1 MAATTRTLN
10 SAPTLPHH
18 AGQVGC
24 GANRNTLKRL
34 KHPSQPPNFPPTNQI
49 LQHRSTLPVDGIHRK
64 RYPIKCIKLTE
75 KGYPSCSGKY
85 RRRLGCYVEVPRQ
98 TYANDPIGDQALSL
112 LSGTRRRHALT
123 SLRPLSYAELCA
135 EPGPKTAWNRSR
147 SLWVLKDQTGYA
159 KEALCSSTRIE
170 GAGVPIH

>member
-49 LQHRSTLPVDGIHRK
+49 LQHRSTLPLDGIYRK
-64 RYPIKCIKLTE
+64 RYPIKCIQLTE

-98 TYANDPIGDQALSL
+98 TYANDPIGTRPVVCSVVHDDVTRSL
-112 LSGTRRRHALT
+112 HCAPFHMQSYAPNPGPRRREIA
-123 SLRPLSYAELCA
+123 RVPY
-135 EPGPKTAWNRSR
+135 
-147 SLWVLKDQTGYA
+147 GY
-159 KEALCSSTRIE
+159 
-170 GAGVPIH
+170 

>member
-1 MAATTRTLN
+1 MITVLQNCSNSSRQNGCHYPYPEFRTYI
-10 SAPTLPHH
+10 APS
-18 AGQVGC
+18 C
-24 GANRNTLKRL
+24 GSGGVRSKQEHPKRL

-49 LQHRSTLPVDGIHRK
+49 LQHRSTLPVDGIHHK

-98 TYANDPIGDQALSL
+98 TYANDPIGDQARSL

-135 EPGPKTAWNRSR
+135 EPGPKTA
-147 SLWVLKDQTGYA
+147 
-159 KEALCSSTRIE
+159 
-170 GAGVPIH
+170 